1 MRGLSGISRRLSR
14 HLAGLVLLVALAA
27 AAAPQLEQARELYKR
42 TDYAAALK
50 LLLPLAQKDAA
61 TYHLIGMCYYM
72 QGDPRK
78 ASDYFQKA
86 VALKPGDSDY
96 FLWLGRAFGRRAET
110 SSFLT
115 APGYAGRARDNF
127 EIAVRLNPRNLEA
140 VSDLF
145 EYYLDAPGLLGGGL
159 DKAAALAL
167 RMGQVDPAEGH
178 WALARVAEK
187 RKELQTAE
195 DQFRRAV
202 DLAPRQAGR
211 MIDLARFL
219 AKAGRYQESDEAF
232 RRAESVAPGS
242 PKVMF
247 AQASTYITTGRH
259 LDLAKKLLKQ
269 YLQAQ
274 LTPDDPPRK
283 EAERLLRQVSTS

>member
-1 MRGLSGISRRLSR
+1 M
-14 HLAGLVLLVALAA
+14 VLVATLTA
-27 AAAPQLEQARELYKR
+27 AAAPPVDTARELYKR
-42 TDYAAALK
+42 TDYDAALK

-61 TYHLIGMCYYM
+61 TDHLIGMCYYM

-78 ASDYFQKA
+78 AADFFEKA
-86 VALKPGDSDY
+86 VALKPGESDY
-96 FLWLGRAFGRRAET
+96 SLWLGRAFGRRAET

-115 APGYAGRARDNF
+115 APGYAAKARDYF
-127 EIAVRLNPRNLEA
+127 QIAVRLNPHNLEA

-159 DKAAALAL
+159 DKAEALAV
-167 RMGQVDPAEGH
+167 RMGEVDQAEGH

-195 DQFRRAV
+195 EQFRRAV

-219 AKAGRYQESDEAF
+219 ANSGRYQESDEAF
-232 RRAESVAPGS
+232 RRAEAVAPGS

-247 AQASTYITTGRH
+247 AQASTYIATGRH
-259 LDLAKKLLKQ
+259 LDLAKKLLKR
-269 YLQAQ
+269 YLQAE

-283 EAERLLRQVSTS
+283 EAERLLRRVSAS

>member
-1 MRGLSGISRRLSR
+1 MRGLAGISRRLSR
-14 HLAGLVLLVALAA
+14 HLAGLVLAAGLAA
-27 AAAPQLEQARELYKR
+27 AAPPQLERAQELYQR
-42 TDYAAALK
+42 TDYDAALK
-50 LLLPLAQKDAA
+50 LLLPAQKDAA
-61 TYHLIGMCYYM
+61 TYHLIGICYYM
-72 QGDPRK
+72 QGDPKR
-78 ASDYFQKA
+78 ASDYFEKA
-86 VALKPGDSDY
+86 VALKPGESDY
-96 FLWLGRAFGRRAET
+96 SLWLGRAFGRRAET

-115 APGYAGRARDNF
+115 APGYAARARDNF
-127 EIAVRLNPRNLEA
+127 ETAVRLNPRNLEA

-167 RMGQVDPAEGH
+167 RMGEADQAEGH

-187 RKELQTAE
+187 RKELRTAE

-232 RRAESVAPGS
+232 RRAESVAPDS

-259 LDLAKKLLKQ
+259 LDRAKTLLKR

-283 EAERLLRQVSTS
+283 EAERLLRQVSAS

>member
-1 MRGLSGISRRLSR
+1 MRGLGGISRTLTRC
-14 HLAGLVLLVALAA
+14 LAGLALAATLAA
-27 AAAPQLEQARELYKR
+27 AAAPQLESAQALYRR
-42 TDYAAALK
+42 TDYDAALN
-50 LLLPLAQKDAA
+50 LLLPLAPKDAA
-61 TYHLIGMCYYM
+61 THHLIGMCYYM

-78 ASDYFQKA
+78 AADFFQKA
-86 VALKPGDSDY
+86 VALKPGESDY
-96 FLWLGRAFGRRAET
+96 SMWLGRAFGRRAET

-115 APGYAGRARDNF
+115 APGYAAKARDNF
-127 EIAVRLNPRNLEA
+127 EVAVRLNPHNLEA

-159 DKAAALAL
+159 DKATALAV
-167 RMGQVDPAEGH
+167 RMGEVDSAESH

-195 DQFRRAV
+195 AQFRRAV

-211 MIDLARFL
+211 MVDLARFL

-232 RRAESVAPGS
+232 QRAEAVAPSS
-242 PKVMF
+242 PRVMF
-247 AQASTYITTGRH
+247 AQASTYITCGRH
-259 LDLAKKLLKQ
+259 LDLAKKLLKR

-283 EAERLLRQVSTS
+283 EAERLLRQVSAS